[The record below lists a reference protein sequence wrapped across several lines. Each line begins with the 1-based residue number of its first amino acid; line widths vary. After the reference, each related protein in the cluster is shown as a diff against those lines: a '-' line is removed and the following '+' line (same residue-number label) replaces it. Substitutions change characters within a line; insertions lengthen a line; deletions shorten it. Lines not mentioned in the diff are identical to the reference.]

1 MRLRNILVFIA
12 ALMVA
17 ALVVIGSGC
26 TGGKAQPDPDVV
38 APQGND
44 SVKEFNVTAKQY
56 EFIPGEIIVNKGDRV
71 ILHLKS
77 IDVTHGFSILDYDI
91 SEQLS
96 PGQEV
101 TVDFVADK
109 AGEFTFF
116 CSVPCGKGHNSMQGK
131 LIVKP

>member
-1 MRLRNILVFIA
+1 MRLRNFLVFIV

-26 TGGKAQPDPDVV
+26 TGGKAQPDPAVV

-77 IDVTHGFSILDYDI
+77 IDVTHGFSILDYYI
-91 SEQLS
+91 
-96 PGQEV
+96 
-101 TVDFVADK
+101 
-109 AGEFTFF
+109 
-116 CSVPCGKGHNSMQGK
+116 N
-131 LIVKP
+131 